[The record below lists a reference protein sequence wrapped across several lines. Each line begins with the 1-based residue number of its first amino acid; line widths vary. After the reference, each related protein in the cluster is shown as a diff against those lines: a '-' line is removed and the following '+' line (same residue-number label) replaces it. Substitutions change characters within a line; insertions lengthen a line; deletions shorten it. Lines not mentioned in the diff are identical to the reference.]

1 MFRGQ
6 RSGADNVLSWP
17 GGLWRVAALWQ
28 DRLGRGS
35 LPYTWVSS
43 GGGPLLAAPQSA
55 LSLWTGA
62 DSTDGPV
69 ETWGDYG
76 RACAVD
82 GYIGVVAIGQQQA
95 LVLGDEP
102 ATTTYLP
109 SERLFLR
116 WAAADEEDDLVSAA
130 RQAVRNGVEW
140 DADEDVR
147 WVVDG
152 PVVLFDSAWPGTE
165 LEADNHLVVELP
177 PGTYRARAAH
187 RADGD
192 NWMILVQLQPVL

>member
-1 MFRGQ
+1 M
-6 RSGADNVLSWP
+6 
-17 GGLWRVAALWQ
+17 
-28 DRLGRGS
+28 
-35 LPYTWVSS
+35 PYTWVSS

-62 DSTDGPV
+62 DSTDGP
-69 ETWGDYG
+69 TGDWGDYG

-82 GYIGVVAIGQQQA
+82 GYIGLVAIGQQQA

-116 WAAADEEDDLVSAA
+116 WAAAYEEDGLVSAA
-130 RQAVRNGVEW
+130 RQAVRDGVRW

-147 WVVDG
+147 WAVDG

-165 LEADNHLVVELP
+165 LEADNHLVVELQ
-177 PGTYRARAAH
+177 PGTYRVRATC
-187 RADGD
+187 RVDGD
-192 NWMILVQLQPVL
+192 NWMILVQVQPVP